1 MAKIDQLMKMI
12 SESGNEELQKV
23 FIEYME
29 EGIDKRQAILEKFD
43 KLLVNTDQNKTQTN
57 G

>member
-1 MAKIDQLMKMI
+1 MAKIDQLMNMI

-43 KLLVNTDQNKTQTN
+43 RLLVNQDQKR
-57 G
+57 